1 MHCNVSGSSA
11 SQAYNKQMQRARTT
25 VASALAAAASRLAAA
40 GIEEPRR
47 EARLLVA
54 TALGWD
60 AARVLGYPEAAL
72 DPAAEA
78 RLAALVER
86 RAARE
91 PMARILG
98 YREFWSLRFELSPAT
113 LDPRPDSETLIE
125 AALAALRD
133 RARPYRV
140 LDLGTGSGC
149 LLLALL
155 SELPGAWGLGVDR
168 AESAVATARRNAA
181 ALGFGARAR
190 FAVGD
195 WAAAIAGEWD
205 AVLVNPPYIA
215 AGAIAGLM
223 PEVAHHEPRLAL
235 EGGVDGL
242 DAYRMLAPQIARLL
256 TVQGVAAVEL
266 GQGQAEAVAGIM
278 TGAGLA
284 IRGLTHDLA
293 GMDRCLVLASGGG
306 GRTA

>member
-1 MHCNVSGSSA
+1 M
-11 SQAYNKQMQRARTT
+11 
-25 VASALAAAASRLAAA
+25 
-40 GIEEPRR
+40 
-47 EARLLVA
+47 A

-60 AARVLGYPEAAL
+60 PARVLAYPETIL
-72 DPAAEA
+72 DAGAES
-78 RLAALVER
+78 RLAALLAR

-125 AALAALRD
+125 AALAALPD
-133 RARPYRV
+133 RARRYRA

-181 ALGFGARAR
+181 ELGLHARAR
-190 FAVGD
+190 FVVGD

-205 AVLVNPPYIA
+205 IVLINPPYIA

-235 EGGVDGL
+235 EGGIDGL
-242 DAYRMLAPQIARLL
+242 DAYRALAPQIARLL
-256 TVQGVAAVEL
+256 APQGVAAVEL
-266 GQGQAEAVAGIM
+266 GQGQAEAAAALM

-284 IRGLTHDLA
+284 IQGVRHDLA
-293 GMDRCLVLASGGG
+293 GVDRCLMLH
-306 GRTA
+306 R